1 MTKMQENKSQRIV
14 SFSQFR
20 DKKIP
25 LVCAFLRLGMWPI
38 IYFLSS
44 LSSLRVNDFN
54 DRWLC
59 LPRWAGK
66 F

>member
-1 MTKMQENKSQRIV
+1 MTKMQENKSQRLV

-20 DKKIP
+20 DKKVP
-25 LVCAFLRLGMWPI
+25 LVCPFLRLGMWPV
-38 IYFLSS
+38 IYFLSN
-44 LSSLRVNDFN
+44 LSSLLVNDFN

-59 LPRWAGK
+59 LPSWAGK